1 MISKEVLKN
10 FISGL
15 RIIQITNPLKS
26 QVTINFLIRLLSL
39 SFKLIFT
46 IIYSNN
52 FTETYSEYVV
62 INSYLVIGAFIFGR
76 ELYVEKHIEYLKN
89 NRVFFIDLLYN
100 NKLYIFISVILFVMS
115 TYSYY
120 DFILVILIII
130 LTIVEYLNLELFRS
144 LNILGEPVKSN
155 IFLFLKSASWVP
167 IVLILKIH
175 NIKFLILSIL
185 LVNVITL
192 MFQCISINSIDKQFF
207 HVTLVKNRVRDL
219 KKYINIM
226 ILASFFK
233 FVITLDKIF
242 VEKILDE
249 VESQIYLFNST
260 VALFI
265 VPIFESTV
273 TNVMYRKLN
282 LSIINGN
289 VNEYKGTILKMLVLS
304 ILGLMAVTLFV
315 WFLSDLLKNHL
326 KLYDYRIFIL
336 SLSSMIILSNL
347 GLLRIFHQIKASYI
361 NLITILVPTIIMVIG
376 INMFEKS
383 NVVYSLL
390 ILISLI
396 LVYII
401 LVSNVYN
408 ED

>member
-1 MISKEVLKN
+1 
-10 FISGL
+10 
-15 RIIQITNPLKS
+15 
-26 QVTINFLIRLLSL
+26 
-39 SFKLIFT
+39 
-46 IIYSNN
+46 
-52 FTETYSEYVV
+52 
-62 INSYLVIGAFIFGR
+62 
-76 ELYVEKHIEYLKN
+76 
-89 NRVFFIDLLYN
+89 
-100 NKLYIFISVILFVMS
+100 
-115 TYSYY
+115 
-120 DFILVILIII
+120 
-130 LTIVEYLNLELFRS
+130 
-144 LNILGEPVKSN
+144 
-155 IFLFLKSASWVP
+155 
-167 IVLILKIH
+167 
-175 NIKFLILSIL
+175 
-185 LVNVITL
+185 

>member
-1 MISKEVLKN
+1 M
-10 FISGL
+10 
-15 RIIQITNPLKS
+15 
-26 QVTINFLIRLLSL
+26 IRLLSL

>member
-1 MISKEVLKN
+1 
-10 FISGL
+10 
-15 RIIQITNPLKS
+15 
-26 QVTINFLIRLLSL
+26 LIRLLSL